1 VPIGTKVPFH
11 TIHRVFNGHGWA
23 PKRVEA
29 RQSAGPERLTPRQ
42 VEKFGRILSGRIDLK
57 PRLCAPGLWKKSL
70 VPRAIWSGVISFGL
84 VSVPVRMYTA
94 TESKELKFHFL
105 DRRDMAPIGY
115 DKVNKTTGESV
126 PPEEIIRGFE
136 VAKGRFVELEDDDID
151 RLDVE
156 LTHAIDI
163 CDFVSIDEIDPLYF
177 RKGYYLLPQE
187 GAEKPY
193 RLLVKALEETGRV
206 AIAKVV
212 IRNKQ
217 HLAAVRPVNDTL
229 VLETMYYADEVRQ
242 PEEAPKPQ
250 VRGPEIEMAKTLIEN
265 LAAKWDPEKYHD
277 RYRNELLDLL
287 EKKAKGKP
295 LPEPSAEEGGEVVD
309 LMEALRRSVAAT
321 KKKQAAPTRR
331 KTSGAKKKTS
341 ARRKTASRKAS

>member
-1 VPIGTKVPFH
+1 
-11 TIHRVFNGHGWA
+11 
-23 PKRVEA
+23 
-29 RQSAGPERLTPRQ
+29 
-42 VEKFGRILSGRIDLK
+42 
-57 PRLCAPGLWKKSL
+57 LWKRPN

-115 DKVNKTTGESV
+115 DKVNRETGESV
-126 PPEEIIRGFE
+126 AADDIIRGFE
-136 VAKGRFVELEDDDID
+136 VSKGRFVELTDEDID

-177 RKGYYLLPQE
+177 RKAYYLLPQE

-193 RLLVKALEETGRV
+193 RLLVRALQETGRV

-217 HLAAVRPVNDTL
+217 HLAALRPVDDTL
-229 VLETMYYADEVRQ
+229 VLETMYYPDEVRQ

-250 VRGPEIEMAKTLIEN
+250 VRAPEVEMAKTLIEN

-287 EKKAKGKP
+287 QKKAKGQK
-295 LPEPSAEEGGEVVD
+295 LPEPSTDEGGEVVD
-309 LMEALRRSVAAT
+309 LMEALRQSVAAT
-321 KKKQAAPTRR
+321 KKRRASSSRKSGSSR
-331 KTSGAKKKTS
+331 KTSGAKKKTTS
-341 ARRKTASRKAS
+341 RRKTAARKAS